1 LVHST
6 TPYRR
11 YFKSRWQRLL
21 DTELVNAR
29 LSIGTQ
35 TPTMHAM
42 QLDEPSSSRSAVG
55 ERLSV
60 WLATGL
66 GLGLATPAP
75 GTIAGGLFGLP
86 LAYGVAHLS
95 PLGTQLA
102 AVVLLC
108 AIAGPICT
116 LAANQLVERDPQP
129 IVLDEIVA
137 LPIVFL
143 GVPNAN
149 ASVIFAGFV
158 LFRLFDIW
166 KPGLCQPA
174 ERLPGGWGILADDV
188 AAALMGLVCVQ
199 ALLWLD
205 RSWALDLFGQAL

>member
-1 LVHST
+1 
-6 TPYRR
+6 
-11 YFKSRWQRLL
+11 
-21 DTELVNAR
+21 
-29 LSIGTQ
+29 
-35 TPTMHAM
+35 
-42 QLDEPSSSRSAVG
+42 
-55 ERLSV
+55 
-60 WLATGL
+60 
-66 GLGLATPAP
+66 
-75 GTIAGGLFGLP
+75 
-86 LAYGVAHLS
+86 
-95 PLGTQLA
+95 
-102 AVVLLC
+102 
-108 AIAGPICT
+108 
-116 LAANQLVERDPQP
+116 
-129 IVLDEIVA
+129 VLDEIVA